1 MKEKLNLKI
10 YQGKERLFIA
20 VPQSPRISRLWI
32 WDEKHKEYRVP
43 ENQKSYQARKWEVN
57 SRGERK
63 RTYRCFFTLE
73 EARSWQQGVPKKEE
87 AIKKGGP
94 LFREVVSLW
103 KKRTFPSIEVSTQIS
118 YERLLRLYFG
128 KLMDLTL
135 YELTPEAVDHWLD
148 DLKDESSWT
157 MQSKK
162 RTTFKN
168 ELKLLNTI
176 LNFAVDCLGERED
189 FRFPIRNRH
198 RKSIRLNRKVF
209 RSKDIK
215 EAEFLKFRE
224 TLLTLYLDE
233 NLKEKGRTLWAL
245 STVQYYQAL
254 RISEAAALF
263 WEDVYLDLENPKN
276 SRIKVNKAVF
286 WPRVAKMKSFIKPGF
301 KNDKSSG
308 GVKELPLFPESFHAL
323 KALSE
328 SKKTQLIF
336 QWEGRHLEYRE
347 IQSAYDR
354 AFKKLGLSYRGTHI
368 MRHGGCRRVYNEE
381 GGDLAVAQQ
390 LLGNSDLKSTL
401 VYAKRS
407 ASALTEVAE
416 KQWREKE
423 NTLETGDKW

>member
-1 MKEKLNLKI
+1 MKEKLKTKI
-10 YQGKERLFIA
+10 YQGKDRLFIA
-20 VPQSPRISRLWI
+20 VHQSPRISRLWV
-32 WDEKHKEYRVP
+32 WDEKYKEYRVP
-43 ENQKSYQARKWEVN
+43 ENQKSYQARKWEVD
-57 SRGERK
+57 SRGQKK
-63 RTYRCFFTLE
+63 RIYQCFFSLE
-73 EARSWQQGVPKKEE
+73 EARNWQQGVPKKDEVV
-87 AIKKGGP
+87 KKTGP
-94 LFREVVSLW
+94 LFKEIVSLW
-103 KKRTFPSIEVSTQIS
+103 KKRSFPGIEVSTQIS

-128 KLMDLTL
+128 RLMELNL
-135 YELTPEAVDHWLD
+135 SELTPEAVDHWLD
-148 DLKDESSWT
+148 YLKDESSWT

-176 LNFAVDCLGERED
+176 LNFAVDYLGESED

-215 EAEFLKFRE
+215 ESEFLKFRE

-233 NLKEKGRTLWAL
+233 ALQEKGRMLWAL

-263 WEDVYLDLENPKN
+263 WEDVYLDNENPKN
-276 SRIKVNKAVF
+276 SRLKVNKAVF

-301 KNDKSSG
+301 KNDKSNG
-308 GVKELPLFPESFHAL
+308 GIKEHPMFPETFKAL
-323 KALSE
+323 KAIQTEKS
-328 SKKTQLIF
+328 SGLIF
-336 QWEGRHLEYRE
+336 QWSGQHLEYRE

-354 AFKKLGLSYRGTHI
+354 AFKKLGLPYRGTHI

-401 VYAKRS
+401 VYAQRS
-407 ASALTEVAE
+407 ASALTEVAA
-416 KQWREKE
+416 KQWREEEKG
-423 NTLETGDKW
+423 TETGDKW